1 MDAFDYPTY
10 GKELMH
16 LGNIDV
22 VDIKSLRKKYLNRT
36 IHTDLFGSDIETF
49 FDQRTKELELEFSH
63 LVKWSGDEYN
73 YIITMTLD
81 DASVIRKISPLKC
94 ERLCFDDVS
103 GSGYKGKRV
112 DEYDYYRL
120 DCILNPAVE
129 DI

>member
-1 MDAFDYPTY
+1 MST
-10 GKELMH
+10 
-16 LGNIDV
+16 IDV
-22 VDIKSLRKKYLNRT
+22 VDIKSLRKKYLNRILHADRFST
-36 IHTDLFGSDIETF
+36 DIETF
-49 FDQRTKELELEFSH
+49 FNKQTKELELEFSH

-81 DASVIRKISPLKC
+81 DESVIRKISPLKC

-120 DCILNPAVE
+120 DCVLNPAVE
-129 DI
+129 DL